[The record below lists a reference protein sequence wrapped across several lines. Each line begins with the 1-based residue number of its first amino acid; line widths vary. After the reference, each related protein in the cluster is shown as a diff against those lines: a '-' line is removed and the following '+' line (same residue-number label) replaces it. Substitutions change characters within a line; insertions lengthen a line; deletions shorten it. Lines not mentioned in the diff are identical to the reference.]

1 MRYNSLNRMSTSIP
15 LLALTLGGL
24 SASPSVTSVTPIFG
38 QLIAISVPDG
48 FSGAFQNTR
57 NGFYIQE
64 SVPAGETVDHWSQMI
79 TLTGRQAAANNPQ
92 ASPRA
97 LVLNIFGGFQRAC
110 PATFAIVEMGPRKV
124 DGYEAFAAIGSCG
137 SVPAN
142 TGAHSETALILGI
155 KGAEDFY
162 TVQWAERGPRSDV
175 PLTLDSKEWSE
186 RFKRLEP
193 IRVCVRIIGEL
204 PPYLSCLKRSE
215 P

>member
-1 MRYNSLNRMSTSIP
+1 MSAVRSIMRYNSLSRMSTPIP
-15 LLALTLGGL
+15 LLALTLAGL
-24 SASPSVTSVTPIFG
+24 SAGASVTSVTPIFA
-38 QLIAISVPDG
+38 QLIVMSVPDG

-64 SVPAGETVDHWSQMI
+64 SVPSGETVDHWSQMI
-79 TLTGRQAAANNPQ
+79 TLTGRQGAANNPQ

-110 PATFAIVEMGPRKV
+110 PTTFAIVEMGARKI

-137 SVPAN
+137 SVPAT
-142 TGAHSETALILGI
+142 TGSHSETALILGI

-162 TVQWAERGPRSDV
+162 TIQWAERGPPSDV
-175 PLTLDSKEWSE
+175 PLALDANQWVE

-193 IRVCVRIIGEL
+193 IR
-204 PPYLSCLKRSE
+204 CLKRSE